1 MKRNTP
7 LALVIGLTAMPSWL
21 LAQSLQTPGVASNS
35 GAIQGP
41 GQGQGAQLVLWSQA
55 QKAQRA
61 PIPFP
66 LSRPTG
72 RARPPNSS
80 PPQRQVLV
88 GTIERAGGRYV
99 LRMANPSTSQSPLLV
114 QLDDQQKAS
123 RYEGRQV
130 KLTGTMGEP
139 QSYVQVDSIE
149 LIS

>member
-21 LAQSLQTPGVASNS
+21 LAQSLQTPGIASNS

-55 QKAQRA
+55 QKAQRV

-72 RARPPNSS
+72 RARPPNSQ
-80 PPQRQVLV
+80 PQQQVLV

-99 LRMANPSTSQSPLLV
+99 LRMANPSTNQSPLLV

-130 KLTGTMGEP
+130 KLTGTMDEP